1 MRKANQARVRW
12 LGSQIHHTT
21 GKLYRV
27 FNNIKNMVMLTPWD
41 FVYGFEPVWA
51 SRQVFQLSQAVVDAI
66 VSCMTY
72 GAHKDLVRFFHS
84 LTTHGTRIGRQWT
97 LRARIDRWVGTAL
110 SIFRMIVKEK
120 EMMLMFVDG
129 HLARSDNSPIN
140 KHTFPTPLF
149 KEGKLYQ
156 TER

>member
-51 SRQVFQLSQAVVDAI
+51 SQQVFQLSQAVVDAI
-66 VSCMTY
+66 VSCTDNDIWRVQGFGAFFSFTY
-72 GAHKDLVRFFHS
+72 DDSRYAYRPPVNATKKNRPMSQHCAQYISYDS
-84 LTTHGTRIGRQWT
+84 
-97 LRARIDRWVGTAL
+97 
-110 SIFRMIVKEK
+110 
-120 EMMLMFVDG
+120 
-129 HLARSDNSPIN
+129 
-140 KHTFPTPLF
+140 
-149 KEGKLYQ
+149 
-156 TER
+156 